1 MRLNTALRQRPCRG
15 KSRGAALLESMLA
28 LLLLTGGIFSLGLLL
43 TRLQIDTRSA
53 NHRATAL
60 RLIADM
66 RDRMI
71 LNRTGFSAGA
81 YQLAWTDSA
90 STSIDCT
97 AAPCNATQLASADLS
112 QWLDQVELQLPGGQA
127 RIFPSIS
134 HPRQTGIA
142 IAWAANEQAALAQDA
157 AYLAPFQINAVLPAG
172 DTETC
177 PEGAI
182 CHVAYIEP

>member
-1 MRLNTALRQRPCRG
+1 MRLVAPPWQR
-15 KSRGAALLESMLA
+15 SRRDKASGAALLESMLA

-43 TRLQIDTRSA
+43 TRLQIDSRSA

-71 LNRTGFSAGA
+71 LNRTGFLAGA
-81 YQLAWTDSA
+81 YQLDWTEA
-90 STSIDCT
+90 ALATVDCT
-97 AAPCNATQLASADLS
+97 AAPCSATQLASADLG
-112 QWLDQVELQLPGGQA
+112 QWLDQVQIKLPNGQA
-127 RIFPSIS
+127 RIFSSVS

-157 AYLAPFQINAVLPAG
+157 AYLAPFQIDAVLPAG
-172 DTETC
+172 DTQSC
-177 PEGAI
+177 PTGSL